1 MKIICIG
8 NNYFEHIKELNS
20 SIPEEPIFFL
30 KPDTSLVIR
39 NHPFYYPDF
48 SNEIHHEV
56 EIVIKINKNG
66 RHILEKF
73 APTYYNEIG
82 IGIDFTARDIQKKCK
97 EKGLPWEISKA
108 FDLSA
113 PISNFINKSQ
123 FENINNLNFHL
134 QKNGKTIQ
142 TGNSSDMI
150 FSFDSIISYVSRFI
164 TIKMGDMIFTGTPYG
179 VGPVKIGDK
188 LEAFL
193 GDEKMLK
200 CEVK

>member
-56 EIVIKINKNG
+56 EIVIKINKKG